1 MAPGPTWGPQAQTKD
16 SLPATEEV
24 GQGGSEPTRHPSE
37 SPPLRALEVNPS
49 AEGRRRGGGAVVLGR
64 LLSTQCSFS
73 GVCFVG
79 PKPLELFVSGW
90 C

>member
-49 AEGRRRGGGAVVLGR
+49 AEGRRRGGGGGGSWEAAFHSVQ
-64 LLSTQCSFS
+64 LLR
-73 GVCFVG
+73 GVFCVT
-79 PKPLELFVSGW
+79 
-90 C
+90 